1 MISCVCMTTSTYFV
15 SCLCAGKCVYVSLF
29 FNVTVCLGVCLFLSL
44 QLCLSG
50 CLAVCLSVCVTRSG
64 YKFDLWLGPTVSVP
78 LLLLYVYALC
88 VSVSC
93 LGLLL
98 CCPL

>member
-1 MISCVCMTTSTYFV
+1 M
-15 SCLCAGKCVYVSLF
+15 
-29 FNVTVCLGVCLFLSL
+29 NPHVTRHGLGYMGVN
-44 QLCLSG
+44 
-50 CLAVCLSVCVTRSG
+50 AVCVTRSG